1 VQSDKEERV
10 HRAAVIPGADPHARG
25 RSLYYHYAAP
35 APFEKVVAFYEDH
48 LSQRLGLS
56 AADRPKLGEVTNEAE
71 WWRAPGGLRVRR
83 LGGLRRRRA
92 EVGEH
97 ARSHDCGS
105 RKGAQLHGFRPT
117 DTGRQSHAR
126 LAHL

>member
-1 VQSDKEERV
+1 MQVVQSDKEERV

-56 AADRPKLGEVTNEAE
+56 AADRPKLGEVTNEARSAYRE
-71 WWRAPGGLRVRR
+71 RGARGDGGREPPMPEDCPPQASRAAGAADTEGPAHA
-83 LGGLRRRRA
+83 A
-92 EVGEH
+92 E
-97 ARSHDCGS
+97 
-105 RKGAQLHGFRPT
+105 PP
-117 DTGRQSHAR
+117 
-126 LAHL
+126 